1 MTLNLEQISRE
12 VASVSGVDVLLDVGC
27 DDGERTLL
35 LARSVAATE
44 LHGIEVVPEAAAA
57 AERRGVIVAQH
68 DLDDGAWP
76 YPDERFDLLISN
88 QVIEHVDDPDHFVSE
103 SLRVLRPGGTA
114 VVSTENLAS
123 WHNIAALV
131 FGWQPFSITNVS
143 TTRLG
148 IGNPLAIHRG
158 ADSSRPTWTH
168 NQVFAYRGL
177 VELFEAHGF
186 DVVRV
191 AGAGYYPL
199 GARVGARDPRHAH
212 FLTVTARR
220 PGA

>member
-1 MTLNLEQISRE
+1 MSLNLEQISRE
-12 VASVSGVDVLLDVGC
+12 VAAVPNVTAVLDIGC

-35 LARSVAATE
+35 FARSVSATE
-44 LHGIEVVPEAAAA
+44 LHGIEVVPEAAAE
-57 AERRGVIVAQH
+57 AERRGVTVAQC
-68 DLDDGAWP
+68 DLNGGPWP

-103 SLRVLRPGGTA
+103 SARILRPGGTA

-131 FGWQPFSITNVS
+131 LGWQPFSLTNVS
-143 TTRLG
+143 RTKLG
-148 IGNPLAIHRG
+148 IGNPLAVHRD
-158 ADSSRPTWTH
+158 AASDRPTWTH

-186 DVVRV
+186 HVVRV
-191 AGAGYYPL
+191 SGAGYHPL
-199 GARVGARDPRHAH
+199 SARVGARDPRHAH
-212 FLTVTARR
+212 FLTVTAQR
-220 PGA
+220 PT